1 MREIIDLVPF
11 VNAPEWGAWEP
22 LALTMILAGGI
33 GTAGAGIAVLRQAK
47 PFAVYVLSLMS
58 LCALACGLLGVFVP
72 LEQPLRVWEFAAH
85 PSFSSWTAWGAY
97 ILPLC
102 LLCAFTLLWP
112 SAKEQPANRVA
123 ALAAVGMGIL
133 ALAYATGEVRA
144 CVGRVLWA
152 DYWSSA
158 LLTVAGIVAAS
169 GLSLL
174 VWLRLRFDDFNRGGS
189 HTVPLLKLGSLCL
202 MLHLLSTVLSLLVHA
217 PHGYA
222 FFVDMWWH
230 APEALMALLALCTL
244 LLGNGSLSRLAARGV
259 FTLFAAI
266 LLLWKI
272 VHMGEIFGRNA
283 SLYPARDAFA
293 DLLTRDALAAFGGV
307 IGLLVVLATVLP
319 VLLPSSSS
327 RA

>member
-22 LALTMILAGGI
+22 LALTMILAGGVS
-33 GTAGAGIAVLRQAK
+33 TLGAGIAVLRRAK
-47 PFAVYVLSLMS
+47 PFVVYVLAVAALSS
-58 LCALACGLLGVFVP
+58 LACGLLGVFVP

-102 LLCAFTLLWP
+102 FLCALVLVWQ
-112 SAKEQPANRVA
+112 SGKEQPVNRGA
-123 ALAAVGMGIL
+123 ALAAVCLGFL

-144 CVGRVLWA
+144 CVGRALWA
-152 DYWSSA
+152 DYWSS
-158 LLTVAGIVAAS
+158 LVLTAAGFIAAS

-174 VWLRLRFDDFNRGGS
+174 IWLRLRFDDFERGGN
-189 HTVPLLKLGSLCL
+189 HAVLLLKAGGVCL
-202 MLHLLSTVLSLLVHA
+202 MLNLLCAVLALLVRA
-217 PHGYA
+217 PRGYA
-222 FFVDMWWH
+222 AFVDMWWH
-230 APEALMALLALCTL
+230 APEAIMALLALCTL
-244 LLGNGSLSRLAARGV
+244 LLGSASLARLAARGS
-259 FTLFAAI
+259 FALLSAI

-283 SLYPARDAFA
+283 SLYPAREAFA
-293 DLLTRDALAAFGGV
+293 DLLSLDALAAFGGT

-319 VLLPSSSS
+319 VVLPSSS